1 MFAIISLAILSGCGA
16 VGSARVLWE
25 HEAAGS
31 SPVIPTKYTGAYKYV
46 PVAFFEFV
54 SLQGILYATPLIAKE
69 KRGYTL
75 FSPLLSSFRKIII
88 AVDFGSR
95 RTGSSITGAKTQ
107 ECLL

>member
-1 MFAIISLAILSGCGA
+1 VAQL
-16 VGSARVLWE
+16 VARVLWE

-31 SPVIPTKYTGAYKYV
+31 SPVIPTKYTGAYKYA
-46 PVAFFEFV
+46 PVAFFGV
-54 SLQGILYATPLIAKE
+54 CKPARHSLCNFTNSKRKAGIYPV
-69 KRGYTL
+69 
-75 FSPLLSSFRKIII
+75 FFFLSSFRKIII